1 MANFS
6 PDDWKREY
14 LNTHPELDAADAD
27 VSKSIEL
34 LCIEA
39 QKTHEASTIPRV
51 DTNVKVG
58 FWVVGFIIAM
68 IIWGYKIVHSDP
80 APLRIAPGQ
89 AVSTS
94 PYAPTVDMD
103 LVNRCAEAAV
113 DAGLISPSCGQLFM
127 DACVNTQS
135 KREMKSAVSIAKVF
149 GGVGNKSAECGTTVN
164 PVYERALRA
173 ADAAN
178 DKF

>member
-103 LVNRCAEAAV
+103 LVNRWAEAVRPRLVAMFLSILKNDNAV
-113 DAGLISPSCGQLFM
+113 DELTMFLFQKGCAQLKI
-127 DACVNTQS
+127 CVSLDRDVMVQ
-135 KREMKSAVSIAKVF
+135 R
-149 GGVGNKSAECGTTVN
+149 
-164 PVYERALRA
+164 LRTI
-173 ADAAN
+173 
-178 DKF
+178 